1 MTSEN
6 TQIKIAETAQGVKPV
21 KLTKRGLPDRRSETS
36 KKNLEKAKGV
46 ITTAL
51 KEIKTKKVQEK
62 KKFEDDLSSD
72 NYSSDEEEIDIEQGS
87 APVRQTKELTDAP
100 ETQPTIEEVLLSSRG
115 GETPLPSTPSNPN
128 GPIDYT
134 FTFEKKL
141 NEEIER
147 LNKDYDLKI
156 SNIEKKTRDELEYI
170 KRQNQELKKHM
181 TSNFRTH
188 QGVLNQE
195 MFLKF

>member
-51 KEIKTKKVQEK
+51 REIKTKKVQEK

-87 APVRQTKELTDAP
+87 APARQTKEITDGVAP
-100 ETQPTIEEVLLSSRG
+100 ETQPTIEEI
-115 GETPLPSTPSNPN
+115 PSTPLNPN

-156 SNIEKKTRDELEYI
+156 SNIEKQTRDELEYI
-170 KRQNQELKKHM
+170 KKQNRELKKHM

-188 QGVLNQE
+188 QGILNQE

>member
-6 TQIKIAETAQGVKPV
+6 TQPKIAETAQGVKPV

-36 KKNLEKAKGV
+36 KKNLDKAKSV
-46 ITTAL
+46 VMTAIN
-51 KEIKTKKVQEK
+51 EIKSKKIQDK
-62 KKFEDDLSSD
+62 KKIEDDLSSD
-72 NYSSDEEEIDIEQGS
+72 NYSSDEDEIDIS
-87 APVRQTKELTDAP
+87 APARRNNERDNHL
-100 ETQPTIEEVLLSSRG
+100 E
-115 GETPLPSTPSNPN
+115 ETPLTPSNANDSLQSAPA
-128 GPIDYT
+128 PIDYT

-156 SNIEKKTRDELEYI
+156 SNIEKNTKDELEYI
-170 KRQNQELKKHM
+170 KKQNRELKKHM

-188 QGVLNQE
+188 QGILNQE

>member
-6 TQIKIAETAQGVKPV
+6 TQPKIAETAQGVKQV

-36 KKNLEKAKGV
+36 KKNLDKAKSV
-46 ITTAL
+46 VMTAIN
-51 KEIKTKKVQEK
+51 EIKSKKVQEK
-62 KKFEDDLSSD
+62 KKVEDDLSSD
-72 NYSSDEEEIDIEQGS
+72 NYSSDEEEIDI
-87 APVRQTKELTDAP
+87 TNHLDAP
-100 ETQPTIEEVLLSSRG
+100 ETQPTIEEI
-115 GETPLPSTPSNPN
+115 PSTPSNPN

-156 SNIEKKTRDELEYI
+156 SNIEKKTKDELEYI
-170 KRQNQELKKHM
+170 KKQNRELKKHM

-188 QGVLNQE
+188 QGILNQE